1 MAAFP
6 GHGLANSDDEL
17 LGAPVLGLRTTT
29 EAETDDLVGA
39 LLHWDSDD
47 NLVASHMLNFRAM
60 IETAEWAGGT
70 IDLPSPHYTHV
81 SQSAST
87 GREEEE
93 EEDNQMLATSLQL
106 SLNSRVRIPVL
117 NIRPIIEAAEWAGE
131 KNDDLVGPHVGQ
143 LADTGREEEMS
154 NRMPR
159 PQGQG
164 TTMESWHNCVQ
175 CSARGE

>member
-29 EAETDDLVGA
+29 EAAERETDDLVGA
-39 LLHWDSDD
+39 PLHWDSDD

-70 IDLPSPHYTHV
+70 IELPSPHHTHV
-81 SQSAST
+81 SQSASM
-87 GREEEE
+87 GREEEEEEE

-106 SLNSRVRIPVL
+106 CLNSQVRTPVL

-131 KNDDLVGPHVGQ
+131 KNDDIVGPHMGQ
-143 LADTGREEEMS
+143 PAGTGREEEMS

-164 TTMESWHNCVQ
+164 TTPGIMT
-175 CSARGE
+175 